1 MNYNMEVRR
10 CKSCILPEVP
20 GHVEL
25 DSNGICNICNGD
37 KRTINKE
44 NNSKKGCNLD
54 YFKEKI
60 LFYDKKN
67 SKYNCVVSVSGGKDS
82 IMTLYVAKKIL
93 NLNVLAIF
101 IDNGFALP
109 EMYDNLN
116 NATDILNVDMM
127 IFKTSDMIDI
137 FKKCI
142 ESKKDIY
149 YCRVCHTLL
158 EYYIKSICVQN
169 NINVI
174 LGGYTKGQQYI
185 KNSELFWIY
194 EKSDYN
200 IIELFKNDKKFSE
213 LSAIFQSPIKYMTE
227 KFGNI
232 VQLSPFKYMTW
243 NENEILNIIKEE
255 LKFKI
260 PKNSWPDK
268 SSNCMFNYVSQLKT
282 MKQFGYAQHE
292 TELSDLVREGELSR
306 QRALEIIRTPIE
318 EENLKKPLLKLGLCI
333 DDILNY

>member
-1 MNYNMEVRR
+1 M
-10 CKSCILPEVP
+10 
-20 GHVEL
+20 
-25 DSNGICNICNGD
+25 
-37 KRTINKE
+37 
-44 NNSKKGCNLD
+44 
-54 YFKEKI
+54 
-60 LFYDKKN
+60 
-67 SKYNCVVSVSGGKDS
+67 
-82 IMTLYVAKKIL
+82 

-185 KNSELFWIY
+185 KNSELFGFM
-194 EKSDYN
+194 KSL
-200 IIELFKNDKKFSE
+200 IIILLNCLKMIKNLVNYQLFFR
-213 LSAIFQSPIKYMTE
+213 
-227 KFGNI
+227 
-232 VQLSPFKYMTW
+232 
-243 NENEILNIIKEE
+243 
-255 LKFKI
+255 
-260 PKNSWPDK
+260 
-268 SSNCMFNYVSQLKT
+268 
-282 MKQFGYAQHE
+282 AQ
-292 TELSDLVREGELSR
+292 
-306 QRALEIIRTPIE
+306 
-318 EENLKKPLLKLGLCI
+318 
-333 DDILNY
+333 